1 MHLKK
6 GTKVVLNCPGHWAY
20 NLVGK
25 IKTYAQG
32 LYIVSVGNLIYCSTP
47 QLLKKA
53 KV

>member
-1 MHLKK
+1 MLRKK
-6 GTKVVLNCPGHWAY
+6 TKVVLNCPGHWAH

-25 IKTYAQG
+25 IKTYVRG

-47 QLLKKA
+47 KLLKKV

>member
-1 MHLKK
+1 MKLKK
-6 GTKVVLNCPGHWAY
+6 GTKVVLNCKGYWAH

-25 IKTYAQG
+25 IKMYVRG

-47 QLLKKA
+47 ELLKKV